1 MSTPPRVLVVDDE
14 RAVRTALQLHLAQ
27 RSMPVDFAEN
37 AEQALSALR
46 ERPFDLVITDVRM
59 PGPSGIELLTALRA
73 RYPDVP
79 VVVMTGQA
87 SVSDAVTAMKN
98 GAADY
103 VLKPLAREELFIIL
117 DRVLEQRAL
126 RNEVTQLRHQVH
138 QQYGFENIV
147 GTSEIMRRVY
157 EDIAAVA
164 ESSATVLLSGPTG
177 TGKELLA
184 HAIHYRSRRAKAPF
198 IRVNCA
204 AIPES
209 LLESELFGHEKGS
222 FTGAI
227 RQHNGKFEQAD
238 GGTLLLDEI
247 GETHLAMQAKLLR
260 VLENGE
266 FQRVGGSQT
275 LKVDVRVIAATHRD
289 LRKEVVTGRFR
300 EDLYY
305 RLHVVAI
312 RVPSLA
318 ERREDIALLVEHF
331 LQKYAEKNHRPR
343 LRVTPAAIERLVAY
357 PWPGNVRQLEHAVE
371 RAVVL
376 HREGEPFELL
386 IPETLPE
393 APAATLPVT
402 PRSPAPASSLNG
414 PIEASLEASL
424 NAYERQII
432 LDALASAHGVQA
444 RAAIALGVSRS
455 NLNYRIHRLGLRSR
469 GTAYE

>member
-1 MSTPPRVLVVDDE
+1 MTTPPRVLVVDDE
-14 RAVRTALQLHLAQ
+14 RAVRTALQLHLAK
-27 RSMPVDFAEN
+27 RSMPVECAEN
-37 AEQALSALR
+37 AEQALNALR
-46 ERPFDLVITDVRM
+46 ERAFDLVITDVRM
-59 PGPSGIELLTALRA
+59 PGPSGIELLGALRA
-73 RYPDVP
+73 RYPELP

-87 SVSDAVTAMKN
+87 SVSDAVAAMKN

-103 VLKPLAREELFIIL
+103 VLKPLSRDELFIIL

-126 RNEVTQLRHQVH
+126 RNELTQLRHQVQ

-147 GTSEIMRRVY
+147 GASEVMRRVY
-157 EDIAAVA
+157 EDVAAVA
-164 ESSATVLLSGPTG
+164 ESSATVLLNGPTG

-198 IRVNCA
+198 VRVNCA

-222 FTGAI
+222 FSGAI

-247 GETHLAMQAKLLR
+247 GETNLAMQAKLLR

-266 FQRVGGSQT
+266 FQRVGGAQT
-275 LKVDVRVIAATHRD
+275 QTVDVRVIAATHRD
-289 LRKEVVTGRFR
+289 LRKEVDAGRFR

-318 ERREDIALLVEHF
+318 ERREDIPLLVDHF
-331 LQKYAEKNHRPR
+331 LRKYAEKNHRPPAR
-343 LRVTPAAIERLVAY
+343 LSADQMERLVAY

-371 RAVVL
+371 RAIVL
-376 HREGEPFELL
+376 HREGEPFDLPV
-386 IPETLPE
+386 PEAAPSPAAAAPTLP
-393 APAATLPVT
+393 PRPPLT
-402 PRSPAPASSLNG
+402 PTALASSLD
-414 PIEASLEASL
+414 ASVD
-424 NAYERQII
+424 AYERQLI

-444 RAAIALGVSRS
+444 RAAALLGVSRS
-455 NLNYRIHRLGLRSR
+455 NLNYRIRRLGIRSQ
-469 GTAYE
+469 GTVYE